1 MGDTQKAKLI
11 LDEKTYELPIVVG
24 TEGEKAIDITK
35 LRAQTGY
42 ITLDEGFAN
51 TGSCIS
57 KITYID
63 GEKGKLMYRGIPIEV
78 MAENSTFIETAYLI
92 IYGNLPT
99 RKQMSEFSQKVLR
112 NASLHEGMM
121 HFFDGGFPFTAHQMA
136 IISSLLNSVG

>member
-51 TGSCIS
+51 TGSCIA
-57 KITYID
+57 
-63 GEKGKLMYRGIPIEV
+63 KLHI
-78 MAENSTFIETAYLI
+78 
-92 IYGNLPT
+92 
-99 RKQMSEFSQKVLR
+99 
-112 NASLHEGMM
+112 
-121 HFFDGGFPFTAHQMA
+121 
-136 IISSLLNSVG
+136 

>member
-51 TGSCIS
+51 
-57 KITYID
+57 KQNYI
-63 GEKGKLMYRGIPIEV
+63 YRR
-78 MAENSTFIETAYLI
+78 
-92 IYGNLPT
+92 
-99 RKQMSEFSQKVLR
+99 RKRQADVPR
-112 NASLHEGMM
+112 NT
-121 HFFDGGFPFTAHQMA
+121 D
-136 IISSLLNSVG
+136 